1 VTVAARI
8 AGLDDDDETVRER
21 RCIVTGEVLS
31 DAELVRF
38 VADPQGCIVPDIAAK
53 LPGRGI
59 WVSAKREI
67 LARAIAKN
75 LFARAAKAPVI
86 ASSDLPERVEAQ
98 LVAHML
104 GLLGLARRSG
114 ALILGFDNVARGF
127 QGNAPPALL
136 IEASDGAADGR
147 RKLLGVATGYGLNP
161 PVMDCLT
168 VTELSLA
175 LGRENVVH
183 AALKSGRLS
192 ERLKFEAGRLK
203 GFRAASQRVGLQVMD
218 QAGSTPAPDKGQE

>member
-1 VTVAARI
+1 VTVAVKVAY
-8 AGLDDDDETVRER
+8 LDDNEAARER
-21 RCIVTGEVLS
+21 RCIATGEVLP
-31 DAELVRF
+31 DAALVRF

-59 WVSAKREI
+59 WVAAKREI
-67 LARAIAKN
+67 LARAITKS

-86 ASSDLPERVEAQ
+86 VSPDLPDRVEAQ

-114 ALILGFDNVARGF
+114 ALIMGFDNVARGF
-127 QGNAPPALL
+127 QSKAAPALL

-147 RKLLGVATGYGLNP
+147 RKLLGVASAYGLTP
-161 PVMDCLT
+161 LIMDCLT

-183 AALKSGRLS
+183 AALKPGRLS

-203 GFRAASQRVGLQVMD
+203 GFRAASHRVGLQAMD